1 MAEIPTKTAGDED
14 LVAKAV
20 PEAED
25 ISPEAAKAMEEVK
38 ANEEKELTIA
48 FTPKNIQKY
57 DMVLVVNLIGI
68 GDDDLT
74 VDDAEQISCDACQ
87 GGYPVSQMFNYNPQN
102 PQNGGCPQGWIPS
115 GTGDP
120 CEGQGTG
127 CDFNPNG
134 GCAQLHDLQGR
145 FVNNN
150 PSNFLSNM
158 YNGYQNNGC
167 NFLYNR
173 LAHH

>member
-1 MAEIPTKTAGDED
+1 MMFKGNLNEVACPLQCCVYTQMNANYTIGNTTVANCSIDCTDPGVQQFFGAGTSGVSSVTN
-14 LVAKAV
+14 LVNGGCPIGV
-20 PEAED
+20 DPIDDDD
-25 ISPEAAKAMEEVK
+25 I
-38 ANEEKELTIA
+38 
-48 FTPKNIQKY
+48 
-57 DMVLVVNLIGI
+57 LIGI

-87 GGYPVSQMFNYNPQN
+87 GGYPISQMFNYNPQN

-145 FVNNN
+145 
-150 PSNFLSNM
+150 L
-158 YNGYQNNGC
+158 
-167 NFLYNR
+167 
-173 LAHH
+173 